1 MSRKVKVVNI
11 NQAPAAKPLG
21 VNPMDPWQAKS
32 GIAEASEEELLHRFL
47 NSRGINPKFVST
59 ETKIA
64 HSKSGEF
71 LKWRRDHEFTEELT
85 KENHIAI
92 AMGNMLDD
100 EGSMVLS
107 QLEQLERAVVM
118 IRSHIGKDYEK
129 QLPAWVQAK
138 VTLATDYIDTVG
150 NYITSKNEKVN
161 ESVKKPKPS
170 ALDRF
175 RKASAEREKKHD
187 DLAKNSGGMTSAID
201 RLQKH
206 LNKEETINEVSD
218 SEVQHHFDNWTNSEH
233 APYNSD
239 AGDDNKVHQS
249 ALRYLRNTNVPKEK
263 HEKLAM
269 HIAHKFHGSGIDE
282 ASGISKAKET
292 SFHKNLDTLVHKTFG
307 KRKDELKMK
316 EEVEMDEAY
325 GPTQLDHDT
334 VKKHL
339 KNIMAIDSDEPTA
352 TSAAHAAIKK
362 VSTIGKTSTKST
374 TRQMLGALIRKHK
387 IPIDQHHRALLN
399 KEGVEL
405 DEEELDQMI
414 NEVLGKDAS
423 AGDWIHDFIHSDNPK
438 FAGKSKK
445 ERQKMALG
453 AYYGKQNEEFEQLD
467 ELKKSTVFSW
477 LKQQPVV
484 PEKKPG
490 MSKKDHNKRIKT
502 RSKSWNRALDRLSGY
517 KPTSENTL
525 DSLAATQAPCDG
537 ANGGETTSI
546 KSQRSKSARMIK
558 ALYKRKGMV
567 KEDTYDHEKEDKSV
581 QTYGKKPKFNQTD
594 KKDSFGEKKPEAL
607 AVMTGGTTLT
617 GEKRD
622 EVEIDPMM
630 KNRPGQNQFNKEF
643 GKKGN

>member
-32 GIAEASEEELLHRFL
+32 GITEASEEELLHRFL
-47 NSRGINPKFVST
+47 NSRGINPNFVSK

-71 LKWRRDHEFTEELT
+71 LKWKNDHEFTEETDQKDMICMDIPLLIRVLEFT
-85 KENHIAI
+85 REDMKTDIELHNMVERLINMRDNVPLDMSHYDEITKKTIKENHIAI
-92 AMGNMLDD
+92 AMGRMLDD
-100 EGSMVLS
+100 ESGMVLS
-107 QLEQLERAVVM
+107 QIEELERGCAM
-118 IRSHIGKDYEK
+118 IRSYVGKDYEK

-138 VTLATDYIDTVG
+138 VTLATDYMSTVG
-150 NYITSKNEKVN
+150 NYLVSKNEKVN

-170 ALDRF
+170 ALDKF
-175 RKASAEREKKHD
+175 RKASDEREKKHN
-187 DLAKNSGGMTSAID
+187 DLAKNSGGVTSAID

-206 LNKEETINEVSD
+206 MNKEEIELDEV
-218 SEVQHHFDNWTNSEH
+218 
-233 APYNSD
+233 
-239 AGDDNKVHQS
+239 
-249 ALRYLRNTNVPKEK
+249 
-263 HEKLAM
+263 
-269 HIAHKFHGSGIDE
+269 
-282 ASGISKAKET
+282 
-292 SFHKNLDTLVHKTFG
+292 
-307 KRKDELKMK
+307 
-316 EEVEMDEAY
+316 Y

-399 KEGVEL
+399 KESV
-405 DEEELDQMI
+405 D
-414 NEVLGKDAS
+414 
-423 AGDWIHDFIHSDNPK
+423 
-438 FAGKSKK
+438 
-445 ERQKMALG
+445 
-453 AYYGKQNEEFEQLD
+453 
-467 ELKKSTVFSW
+467 
-477 LKQQPVV
+477 
-484 PEKKPG
+484 
-490 MSKKDHNKRIKT
+490 
-502 RSKSWNRALDRLSGY
+502 
-517 KPTSENTL
+517 ENTL
-525 DSLAATQAPCDG
+525 DSLAATQAPADG

-558 ALYKRKGMV
+558 ALYKRKGVV
-567 KEDTYDHEKEDKSV
+567 KEDMYDHEKEDKSV

-617 GEKRD
+617 GVKRD

>member
-47 NSRGINPKFVST
+47 NSRGINPKFVSK
-59 ETKIA
+59 ETKIS

-71 LKWRRDHEFTEELT
+71 LKWKNDHEFTEEVV
-85 KENHIAI
+85 KENHVAI

-100 EGSMVLS
+100 EGSMVLG
-107 QLEQLERAVVM
+107 QLEQMERAINMV
-118 IRSHIGKDYEK
+118 RSHIGKDYEK
-129 QLPAWVQAK
+129 QLPSWVQAK

-175 RKASAEREKKHD
+175 RKASDEREKKH
-187 DLAKNSGGMTSAID
+187 AETEKNSGGMTSAID

-206 LNKEETINEVSD
+206 LNKEE
-218 SEVQHHFDNWTNSEH
+218 
-233 APYNSD
+233 
-239 AGDDNKVHQS
+239 
-249 ALRYLRNTNVPKEK
+249 
-263 HEKLAM
+263 
-269 HIAHKFHGSGIDE
+269 
-282 ASGISKAKET
+282 SGISKAKET

-316 EEVEMDEAY
+316 EEVVTEMDKTQTPPGRDGNSVYDPEAHAGKKAYTGKPVTSVKVKKDLLKLLNKNFNKEEVELDEVY

-387 IPIDQHHRALLN
+387 IPIDHHHRALLN
-399 KEGVEL
+399 KEAVEL
-405 DEEELDQMI
+405 D
-414 NEVLGKDAS
+414 EVLGKDAS

-453 AYYGKQNEEFEQLD
+453 AYYGKQNE
-467 ELKKSTVFSW
+467 
-477 LKQQPVV
+477 
-484 PEKKPG
+484 
-490 MSKKDHNKRIKT
+490 
-502 RSKSWNRALDRLSGY
+502 
-517 KPTSENTL
+517 NTL

-546 KSQRSKSARMIK
+546 KSQRSKSARMI
-558 ALYKRKGMV
+558 
-567 KEDTYDHEKEDKSV
+567 
-581 QTYGKKPKFNQTD
+581 
-594 KKDSFGEKKPEAL
+594 
-607 AVMTGGTTLT
+607 
-617 GEKRD
+617 
-622 EVEIDPMM
+622 
-630 KNRPGQNQFNKEF
+630 
-643 GKKGN
+643 

>member
-47 NSRGINPKFVST
+47 NSRGINPNFVSKD
-59 ETKIA
+59 TKIA

-71 LKWRRDHEFTEELT
+71 LKWKNDHEFSEETDQKDMICMDIPLLIRVLEFT
-85 KENHIAI
+85 REDMKTDIELHNMVERLISMRENVPLDMSHYDDITKKTIKENHIAI

-100 EGSMVLS
+100 EGGMVLS
-107 QLEQLERAVVM
+107 QLEQLERAIAM
-118 IRSHIGKDYEK
+118 IRSYVGKDYEK

-138 VTLATDYIDTVG
+138 ITIATDYADTVG
-150 NYITSKNEKVN
+150 TYLSSKNEKVN

-175 RKASAEREKKHD
+175 RKASDERQKKHD

-206 LNKEETINEVSD
+206 MNKEEVVTEMDTYPHPDSKEGKKLMKAIRDPNAQIGKPQTVKKTIGDTQKMLTKAFKKSLNKEEVELDEV
-218 SEVQHHFDNWTNSEH
+218 
-233 APYNSD
+233 
-239 AGDDNKVHQS
+239 
-249 ALRYLRNTNVPKEK
+249 
-263 HEKLAM
+263 
-269 HIAHKFHGSGIDE
+269 
-282 ASGISKAKET
+282 
-292 SFHKNLDTLVHKTFG
+292 
-307 KRKDELKMK
+307 
-316 EEVEMDEAY
+316 Y

-399 KEGVEL
+399 KEAVEL
-405 DEEELDQMI
+405 D
-414 NEVLGKDAS
+414 EVLGKDAS

-453 AYYGKQNEEFEQLD
+453 AYYGKQNE
-467 ELKKSTVFSW
+467 
-477 LKQQPVV
+477 
-484 PEKKPG
+484 
-490 MSKKDHNKRIKT
+490 
-502 RSKSWNRALDRLSGY
+502 
-517 KPTSENTL
+517 NTL
-525 DSLAATQAPCDG
+525 DSLAATEAPCDG
-537 ANGGETTSI
+537 ANGGETNNR
-546 KSQRSKSARMIK
+546 KSQMSKSARMIK

-594 KKDSFGEKKPEAL
+594 KKDSFGEKKPDAA

>member
-47 NSRGINPKFVST
+47 NSRGINPNFVSKD
-59 ETKIA
+59 TKIA

-71 LKWRRDHEFTEELT
+71 LKWRRDHEFSEETDQKDMICMDIPLLIRVLEFT
-85 KENHIAI
+85 REDMKTDIELHNMVERLINMRENVPLDMSHYDEITKKTIKENHVAI
-92 AMGNMLDD
+92 AMGKMLDD
-100 EGSMVLS
+100 ESGMVLT
-107 QLEQLERAVVM
+107 QIEELERGCAM
-118 IRSHIGKDYEK
+118 IRSYVGKDYEK

-138 VTLATDYIDTVG
+138 VTLATDYMSTVG
-150 NYITSKNEKVN
+150 NYLVSKNEKVN

-170 ALDRF
+170 ALDKF
-175 RKASAEREKKHD
+175 RKASDERAKKHD

-206 LNKEETINEVSD
+206 MN
-218 SEVQHHFDNWTNSEH
+218 
-233 APYNSD
+233 
-239 AGDDNKVHQS
+239 
-249 ALRYLRNTNVPKEK
+249 
-263 HEKLAM
+263 
-269 HIAHKFHGSGIDE
+269 
-282 ASGISKAKET
+282 
-292 SFHKNLDTLVHKTFG
+292 
-307 KRKDELKMK
+307 K
-316 EEVEMDEAY
+316 EEVELDEVY

-352 TSAAHAAIKK
+352 TSAVHAAIKK
-362 VSTIGKTSTKST
+362 VSTVGKTSTKST

-399 KEGVEL
+399 KEAVEL
-405 DEEELDQMI
+405 D
-414 NEVLGKDAS
+414 EVLGKDAS

-453 AYYGKQNEEFEQLD
+453 AYYGKQKN
-467 ELKKSTVFSW
+467 
-477 LKQQPVV
+477 
-484 PEKKPG
+484 
-490 MSKKDHNKRIKT
+490 
-502 RSKSWNRALDRLSGY
+502 
-517 KPTSENTL
+517 ENTL
-525 DSLAATQAPCDG
+525 DSLAATEAPCDG
-537 ANGGETTSI
+537 ANGGETTSR
-546 KSQRSKSARMIK
+546 KSQMSKSARMIK

-594 KKDSFGEKKPEAL
+594 KKDSFGENKPDAA

>member
-71 LKWRRDHEFTEELT
+71 LKWKNDHEFTEEVV

-100 EGSMVLS
+100 EGSMVLG
-107 QLEQLERAVVM
+107 QLEQMERAINMV
-118 IRSHIGKDYEK
+118 RSHIGKDYEK
-129 QLPAWVQAK
+129 QLPSWVQAK

-175 RKASAEREKKHD
+175 RKASDERQKKHD

-206 LNKEETINEVSD
+206 LNKE
-218 SEVQHHFDNWTNSEH
+218 
-233 APYNSD
+233 D
-239 AGDDNKVHQS
+239 A
-249 ALRYLRNTNVPKEK
+249 
-263 HEKLAM
+263 
-269 HIAHKFHGSGIDE
+269 
-282 ASGISKAKET
+282 GISKAKET

-307 KRKDELKMK
+307 KRKSELKMK
-316 EEVEMDEAY
+316 EDVEIEEAY

-399 KEGVEL
+399 KEAVEL

-490 MSKKDHNKRIKT
+490 MDKKAHNQRIKT

-525 DSLAATQAPCDG
+525 DSLAATQAPADG

-617 GEKRD
+617 GVKRD

-630 KNRPGQNQFNKEF
+630 NNRPGQNQFNKEF

>member
-11 NQAPAAKPLG
+11 NQSPAAKPLG

-47 NSRGINPKFVST
+47 NSRGINPNFVSK

-71 LKWRRDHEFTEELT
+71 LKWKNDHEFTEEVV

-100 EGSMVLS
+100 EGSMVLG
-107 QLEQLERAVVM
+107 QLEQMERAINMV
-118 IRSHIGKDYEK
+118 RSHIGKDYEK

-175 RKASAEREKKHD
+175 RKASDERQKKHD

-206 LNKEETINEVSD
+206 LNKEDT
-218 SEVQHHFDNWTNSEH
+218 
-233 APYNSD
+233 
-239 AGDDNKVHQS
+239 
-249 ALRYLRNTNVPKEK
+249 
-263 HEKLAM
+263 
-269 HIAHKFHGSGIDE
+269 
-282 ASGISKAKET
+282 GISKAKET

-316 EEVEMDEAY
+316 EEVELDEVY

-362 VSTIGKTSTKST
+362 VSTIGKTTTKST
-374 TRQMLGALIRKHK
+374 TR
-387 IPIDQHHRALLN
+387 
-399 KEGVEL
+399 
-405 DEEELDQMI
+405 
-414 NEVLGKDAS
+414 
-423 AGDWIHDFIHSDNPK
+423 
-438 FAGKSKK
+438 
-445 ERQKMALG
+445 KM
-453 AYYGKQNEEFEQLD
+453 
-467 ELKKSTVFSW
+467 
-477 LKQQPVV
+477 
-484 PEKKPG
+484 
-490 MSKKDHNKRIKT
+490 
-502 RSKSWNRALDRLSGY
+502 
-517 KPTSENTL
+517 
-525 DSLAATQAPCDG
+525 
-537 ANGGETTSI
+537 
-546 KSQRSKSARMIK
+546 
-558 ALYKRKGMV
+558 
-567 KEDTYDHEKEDKSV
+567 
-581 QTYGKKPKFNQTD
+581 
-594 KKDSFGEKKPEAL
+594 
-607 AVMTGGTTLT
+607 
-617 GEKRD
+617 
-622 EVEIDPMM
+622 
-630 KNRPGQNQFNKEF
+630 
-643 GKKGN
+643 